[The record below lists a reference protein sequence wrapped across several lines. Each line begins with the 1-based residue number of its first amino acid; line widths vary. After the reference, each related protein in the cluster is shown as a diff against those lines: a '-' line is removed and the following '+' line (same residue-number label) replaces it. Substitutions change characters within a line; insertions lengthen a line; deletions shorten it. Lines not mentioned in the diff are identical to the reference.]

1 MLKRRPWVLGF
12 CAMAT
17 VGGCT
22 PEPITPGETL
32 VVVDTDLPV
41 PDLVEAVR
49 LDVYGEDGTWLSS
62 RDVDVAEPGQWPL
75 SFGVAAP
82 EGRAARV
89 LVRVRAYPKG
99 RLRDYTGAAR
109 PTPEEF
115 HDEPLP
121 ANLGELCAQLPDL
134 NVGGTVALRFGGTP
148 ITAPIADGG
157 CANDAG
163 AFPAR
168 AGAAAARV
176 RIETAGTYRF
186 EVVGEVP
193 VGFFF
198 PLFLRKDC
206 TDAAS
211 EIVCARGY
219 RDSTTTNPVSVL
231 ETALEPGTYTL
242 LTTQFTPDQPVQLV
256 VRATAV
262 GAPATDAGA
271 ASDAGD
277 PKASVPTI
285 APPAWPR
292 LVSDGRD
299 NTPPKEPRE
308 EVSSEAFALVDV
320 ASGAVR
326 TARLVLGGD
335 CVGKAARVPAISER
349 RLDVA
354 GVLGCEAGRMVA
366 PHLLVTAAGPPAK
379 APSTLL
385 GAYAKAE
392 ACAQT
397 ADGRLCVPGGM
408 MVLGSDLFTGIGDT
422 STTPERIVR
431 FPTFYIDK
439 DEFTVAEFR
448 AARAAGYTLPA
459 GSYVLATEAPLA
471 PRELDYKKLCTYS
484 KANLNR
490 EDMPLNCVT
499 WPVARDLCRQ
509 RGGELPTEA
518 AWEYVA
524 RKAGK
529 PSATLY
535 PWGNEEPTCDRAIY
549 DRVFQGPQTGICAP
563 TPALEGPQPRSVVSG
578 DVTPLGVRN
587 LAGSLDEWTLDAFA
601 PYTQSCWLGAPI
613 DAPRCELSGAPYR
626 TFRGAS
632 YASVGSVLAS
642 PLRDRIPVMD
652 PSAGIGFRCVY
663 PSP

>member
-1 MLKRRPWVLGF
+1 
-12 CAMAT
+12 MALT
-17 VGGCT
+17 AASGGCT
-22 PEPITPGETL
+22 PEAVTPGETL

-41 PDLVEAVR
+41 PDVVEAVR

-99 RLRDYTGAAR
+99 RLRDYTGAGRATTA
-109 PTPEEF
+109 PF

-121 ANLGELCAQLPDL
+121 ANLDELCAKLPDL
-134 NVGGTVALRFGGTP
+134 NLGGTVALRLGETP
-148 ITAPIADGG
+148 ITAPLDDGG

-163 AFPAR
+163 PVSTR
-168 AGAAAARV
+168 SGAAAARV
-176 RIETAGTYRF
+176 RIDTAGAYRF

-193 VGFFF
+193 VGFYYT
-198 PLFLRKDC
+198 LFLRKDC
-206 TDAAS
+206 ADAGS
-211 EIVCARGY
+211 EVSCARGR
-219 RDSTTTNPVSVL
+219 RDATTNPVSEL
-231 ETALEPGTYTL
+231 EVTLDPGIYTL
-242 LTTQFTPDQPVQLV
+242 LATDITPDQASQLV

-262 GAPATDAGA
+262 GAPAPDGGA
-271 ASDAGD
+271 AADAGD
-277 PKASVPTI
+277 PKASVPPI
-285 APPAWPR
+285 ASPAWPR

-308 EVSSEAFALVDV
+308 EVSTEAFALLDV
-320 ASGAVR
+320 ASKAVR
-326 TARLVLGGD
+326 TARVVLGGD
-335 CVGKAARVPAISER
+335 CVGKAARVPALSER

-354 GVLGCEAGRMVA
+354 GVLACEAGRMVA
-366 PHLLVTAAGPPAK
+366 PHLLVTAAGAPAK

-385 GAYAKAE
+385 GAYAKAQ
-392 ACAQT
+392 ACAPT
-397 ADGRLCVPGGM
+397 ADGRVCIPGGM
-408 MVLGSDLFTGIGDT
+408 TVFGSDLFTGIGDT

-459 GSYVLATEAPLA
+459 GPYVVATQGPLD
-471 PRELDYKKLCTYS
+471 PRALDRKLLCTYS
-484 KANLNR
+484 TNKLNR

-529 PSATLY
+529 PRATLY

-549 DRVFQGPQTGICAP
+549 DRVLQGPQTGICAP
-563 TPALEGPQPRSVVSG
+563 TPDLEGPQPRSVVSG

-601 PYTQSCWLGAPI
+601 PYTQSCWLGAPV
-613 DAPRCELSGAPYR
+613 DAPRCELAGAPFR

-642 PLRDRIPVMD
+642 PLRDRLPVMD
-652 PSAGIGFRCVY
+652 PGASIGFRCVY